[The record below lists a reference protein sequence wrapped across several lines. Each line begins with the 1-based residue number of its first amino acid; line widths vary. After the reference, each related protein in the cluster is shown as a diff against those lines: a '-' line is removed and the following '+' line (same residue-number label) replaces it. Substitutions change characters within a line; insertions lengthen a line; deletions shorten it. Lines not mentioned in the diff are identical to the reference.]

1 MWQYSYFSL
10 FLYIAKTGSEF
21 KKKKNTHTK
30 PKTDFI
36 ISLCSETL
44 LHEKKYVMDPL
55 PSYIFNS
62 EVMYLPYFTGM
73 ENRGREEMEGKERQE
88 HVL

>member
-1 MWQYSYFSL
+1 MAVFIFFT
-10 FLYIAKTGSEF
+10 FLIYCQNSVRI
-21 KKKKNTHTK
+21 KKKNTK

-36 ISLCSETL
+36 ISLCPETL
-44 LHEKKYVMDPL
+44 LHQKKYVMDPL

-73 ENRGREEMEGKERQE
+73 ENGGREEMEGKERQE

>member
-10 FLYIAKTGSEF
+10 FLYIAKTVSELE
-21 KKKKNTHTK
+21 KNKNTK
-30 PKTDFI
+30 PKTNFI
-36 ISLCSETL
+36 VSLCSETL
-44 LHEKKYVMDPL
+44 LHQKKYVMDPL

-62 EVMYLPYFTGM
+62 EVMYLPYFIGM
-73 ENRGREEMEGKERQE
+73 ENGGREEIEGKERQE

>member
-10 FLYIAKTGSEF
+10 FLYIAKTGSEL
-21 KKKKNTHTK
+21 KTKTNTK

-44 LHEKKYVMDPL
+44 LHQKKYVMDPL

-73 ENRGREEMEGKERQE
+73 ENGGREEMEGKERQE
-88 HVL
+88 HGL

>member
-1 MWQYSYFSL
+1 MAVFIFFT
-10 FLYIAKTGSEF
+10 FLIYCQNSVRI
-21 KKKKNTHTK
+21 KKKQNTK

-44 LHEKKYVMDPL
+44 LHQKKYVMDPL

-62 EVMYLPYFTGM
+62 EVMYLPYFMGM
-73 ENRGREEMEGKERQE
+73 ENGGREEIEGKERQE

>member
-1 MWQYSYFSL
+1 M
-10 FLYIAKTGSEF
+10 SEL
-21 KKKKNTHTK
+21 KKKKNTK

-44 LHEKKYVMDPL
+44 LHQKKYVMDPL

-62 EVMYLPYFTGM
+62 EVMYLPYFMGM
-73 ENRGREEMEGKERQE
+73 ENGGREEIEGKERQE